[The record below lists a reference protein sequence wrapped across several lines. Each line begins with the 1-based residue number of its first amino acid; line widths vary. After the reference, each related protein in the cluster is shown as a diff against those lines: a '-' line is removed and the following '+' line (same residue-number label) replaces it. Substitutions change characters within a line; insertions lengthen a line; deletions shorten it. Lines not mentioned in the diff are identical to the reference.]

1 MRCPSSAVIPSTL
14 RRPTRLT
21 MFGRRRRR
29 QRRKR
34 RTHPSTR
41 AERGVERVGR
51 RPQSPLQAGR
61 VQASTASPPPPP
73 WLSAG
78 RLDAG
83 GSRAAAASCT
93 AWKAGSDE
101 IAHSRAVRRHQR
113 AIGEVL
119 RVNLVRAHLVGG
131 GGAGRGSGASA
142 RRLVGPQAP
151 PPRASRC
158 SGGGWRGG
166 RRVGGAGAPG
176 PARGGPATLLDLPAP
191 SPPLFLSRILQRR

>member
-1 MRCPSSAVIPSTL
+1 M
-14 RRPTRLT
+14 
-21 MFGRRRRR
+21 
-29 QRRKR
+29 
-34 RTHPSTR
+34 
-41 AERGVERVGR
+41 
-51 RPQSPLQAGR
+51 
-61 VQASTASPPPPP
+61 
-73 WLSAG
+73 
-78 RLDAG
+78 
-83 GSRAAAASCT
+83 
-93 AWKAGSDE
+93 
-101 IAHSRAVRRHQR
+101 
-113 AIGEVL
+113 
-119 RVNLVRAHLVGG
+119 NLVRAHLVGG